1 MTKACPRKAILKDT
15 LDESRIAADEVA
27 TLDVVIT
34 GYGTIGRHVSGML
47 HARQPRYREQYGRDV
62 RITGVCNSTSGLV
75 DPGGLAPLELSDR
88 ASFTPGLT
96 GSRFMSAAPAHVL
109 IEAGPS
115 NYDTGG
121 ESLNYLRNALARRTH
136 AIAVSK
142 GALVVDIRGLRD
154 LATRNGVSLR
164 FSGAAASALPTVDL
178 IEHSLAGVTIL
189 GIEAVLTG
197 TTNFV
202 LNQRFHNGLEHN
214 SALRL
219 AQEKGIAE
227 PDPAFDIDGW
237 DTASKLVILANSA
250 LGMNLRLD
258 ALPREGIRNLPR
270 SALKQW
276 KAAGLTPRLVGFI
289 EKHENNLRAGVEL
302 RAYPPSHPFAGLD
315 GSMKA
320 LAVHTEEM
328 GDLTILGGA
337 SNPRATAAAVLKDLE
352 HVLRDETG
360 HTPTQRQ
367 ELGPR

>member
-1 MTKACPRKAILKDT
+1 M
-15 LDESRIAADEVA
+15 DESPSATDNLA
-27 TLDVVIT
+27 TLDVIIT
-34 GYGTIGRHVSGML
+34 GYGTIGRHVAEML
-47 HARQPRYREQYGRDV
+47 HARRPRYVEQYGRDV

-75 DPGGLAPLELSDR
+75 GPGGLAPLQLADR
-88 ASFTPGLT
+88 ASFTPGLN
-96 GSRFMSAAPAHVL
+96 GSRFMAAAPAHVL

-121 ESLNYLRNALARRTH
+121 EALMYLRSALARRTH

-142 GALVVDIRGLRD
+142 GALVVDMRNLRD
-154 LATRNGVSLR
+154 LATRNRASLR

-189 GIEAVLTG
+189 GMEAVLTG

-202 LNQRFHNGLEHN
+202 LNQMFHNGLERN
-214 SALRL
+214 DALRL

-237 DTASKLVILANSA
+237 DTASKLVILANSV
-250 LGMNLRLD
+250 LGMDLRLD
-258 ALPREGIRNLPR
+258 ALPREGIRNLPG

-289 EKHENNLRAGVEL
+289 EKHEENVSAGVEL
-302 RAYPPSHPFAGLD
+302 RAYPQSHPFGGLD

-320 LAVHTEEM
+320 LAVHTDEM

-337 SNPRATAAAVLKDLE
+337 SNPTATAAAVLKDLE

-360 HTPTQRQ
+360 CAQRQ
-367 ELGPR
+367 P